1 MMMSFHLFIAVNVI
15 ELTNLKLKANIIVKN
30 VTNVTKEIKMIFFI
44 VNNAIIALK
53 KIIIYIFVK
62 YALEH
67 GKK

>member
-1 MMMSFHLFIAVNVI
+1 MMMSFHLFIAANVI

-53 KIIIYIFVK
+53 KMIIYIFVK
-62 YALEH
+62 YALVH